1 MPSRRPSSE
10 GSSSCRPD
18 TRPRP
23 YSTGPAFAGLLGGP
37 TAGLLK
43 HGSYDDRSA
52 SWLPLWTPPLLFA
65 CAFDDVEDISAVR
78 YNSLEGATGRAG
90 KRGAHELPQIVPGRA
105 RPKAASLADRSF
117 IEGKTRDQRNR
128 GRRTRGLPAEADP
141 AAGAALCRA
150 QALAADRAAGDG
162 RRWQGRHRQPR
173 LRRLQR
179 SGHDGDWLQAAHT
192 ARARPRLP
200 LA

>member
-1 MPSRRPSSE
+1 MPK
-10 GSSSCRPD
+10 
-18 TRPRP
+18 TRPP
-23 YSTGPAFAGLLGGP
+23 YSPAFRRQMVPLIGAGAVLSP
-37 TAGLLK
+37 HSPRTVIAGEEFTVEVR
-43 HGSYDDRSA
+43 GV
-52 SWLPLWTPPLLFA
+52 
-65 CAFDDVEDISAVR
+65 FDDVEDISAVR

-128 GRRTRGLPAEADP
+128 GRRTGGLPAEADP

-192 ARARPRLP
+192 CLLKCCIAALICRIAANCFVVSISGPISG
-200 LA
+200 